1 MASDNGFPHSSG
13 SVMIQNKGIRKAGIG
28 AVMATILLAGC
39 AAPPPGPI
47 ENDPNEALNR
57 KVHAFNKGL
66 DRALLRPASDVYGVV
81 PNPVQRGIGNFAAN
95 LDLPGDVLNNLLQNN
110 GPDAANNA
118 GRFVINTVFGLAGIL
133 DAASV
138 MGLPHRK
145 TDFGET
151 LHHYGMAE
159 GAYVELPGF
168 GPSTERDTVGLILD
182 FALNPVGKLAEGDDA
197 KIASGA
203 KVLSK
208 LGDRHRYSGT
218 VDSILYD
225 SADSYAQARMLY
237 LQNRRFELGQ
247 TGGDAAGAEEGFI
260 DPYEDPYGNE

>member
-1 MASDNGFPHSSG
+1 MNT
-13 SVMIQNKGIRKAGIG
+13 NKGIGKVGI
-28 AVMATILLAGC
+28 AAILTTILLAGC

-47 ENDPNEALNR
+47 ENDPNEAVNR

-66 DRALLRPASDVYGVV
+66 DRALFRPASDVYGAVPMPAQQVV
-81 PNPVQRGIGNFAAN
+81 GNFASN

-110 GPDAANNA
+110 GEDAAHNA
-118 GRFVINTVFGLAGIL
+118 GRFVINTVFGLGGIL
-133 DAASV
+133 DPATP

-151 LHHYGMAE
+151 LHHFGMAE

-168 GPSTERDTVGLILD
+168 GPSTERDAVGLVLD
-182 FALNPVGKLAEGDDA
+182 FALNPVGRLAEGDQS

-247 TGGDAAGAEEGFI
+247 AGGDAVGAEEGFI
-260 DPYEDPYGNE
+260 DPYEDPYGDQ